1 MKSPPIHFGVIAPA
15 EVAHLT
21 GLEFL
26 EGIVAGKFPAP
37 PIAKTL
43 GFRLVEV
50 AKGKATFAGTPTIDV
65 YNPIG
70 SVHGGY
76 AATLLDSA
84 MGVAVHSTL
93 DAGMAYTTLEIKVN
107 YARPLTEKTGEIFAE
122 GKLVHGGSR
131 TATAEGRVVDATG
144 KLYAHGTTT
153 CLIFPVKGQFGS
165 AT

>member
-1 MKSPPIHFGVIAPA
+1 MKSAPIHFGVIAPS

-26 EGIVAGKFPAP
+26 QGIATGKFPAP
-37 PIAKTL
+37 PIGKTL

-50 AKGKATFAGTPTIDV
+50 EKGKAIFAATPSIDV

-84 MGVAVHSTL
+84 MGVAVHSML
-93 DAGMAYTTLEIKVN
+93 PAGMAYTTLEIKVN
-107 YARPLTEKTGEIFAE
+107 YVRPMTDKTGEVFAE
-122 GKLVHGGSR
+122 GKLVHFGTKTG
-131 TATAEGRVVDATG
+131 TAEGKIYDPTG

-153 CLIFPVKGQFGS
+153 CLVFPVKG
-165 AT
+165 